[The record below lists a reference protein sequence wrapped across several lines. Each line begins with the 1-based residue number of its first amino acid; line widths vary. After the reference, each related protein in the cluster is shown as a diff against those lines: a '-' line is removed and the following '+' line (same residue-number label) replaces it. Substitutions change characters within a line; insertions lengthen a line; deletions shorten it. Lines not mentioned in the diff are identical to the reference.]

1 VAHITNIIT
10 GGSKAGVQGWSG
22 LYSGLQASH
31 GYRVRPYL
39 KIPKIKIMKYK
50 ANITAAHYDFI
61 LSFYLENVFS
71 VVWVNH
77 HQTTTICSLML
88 KLSSDD
94 LKTIKCK

>member
-1 VAHITNIIT
+1 
-10 GGSKAGVQGWSG
+10 
-22 LYSGLQASH
+22 
-31 GYRVRPYL
+31 
-39 KIPKIKIMKYK
+39 MKYK